1 MLHLFR
7 LYLVRP
13 PSPSRPWWASQ
24 PSKAVI
30 GLVRGEMANGFCLLV
45 PFPPPTSAAR
55 LLNRGSWW
63 SKLCPPETASA
74 AIVPERVDTHTPSQR
89 DPRRVEREQTPQSRS
104 HGDKAPCQTWKSLAQ
119 NAPPR
124 LRSLS
129 ASRNT
134 IENETLLTQSA
145 VNLAGTRDALILVVQ
160 GGRAENVSASRSHA
174 INVAKRTL
182 FPSSLRVDARYSV
195 VNASVRIERKNNRR
209 CQ

>member
-1 MLHLFR
+1 ME
-7 LYLVRP
+7 
-13 PSPSRPWWASQ
+13 
-24 PSKAVI
+24 I
-30 GLVRGEMANGFCLLV
+30 NFCLLACL
-45 PFPPPTSAAR
+45 PAGC
-55 LLNRGSWW
+55 LLNSGSWW

-145 VNLAGTRDALILVVQ
+145 VNLAGTRDALILAVQ

-195 VNASVRIERKNNRR
+195 VNASVRIERRNNRQEAEVR
-209 CQ
+209 GQESEVRSQESGVRSQEAGVGDQFLGVSY